1 MADLQKK
8 KKSQGTRTPPPRA
21 AKPAPTVQ
29 NVRELASSGKH
40 AQATAALEKKL
51 AQRTKELQAANAL
64 IEQRANELAVIN
76 SVQAALAAKLDM
88 QGIYDAVGDKIRE
101 IFRRADVEIRIVDR
115 QAGVWRFPYLTVR
128 GERFSI
134 APQPAAF
141 EMMASSDPID
151 PAASS
156 MASMCRRA
164 SSRARRRCRSSSRFW
179 RRPMS

>member
-1 MADLQKK
+1 MRFCAIYGI
-8 KKSQGTRTPPPRA
+8 SRPPT
-21 AKPAPTVQ
+21 AP

-40 AQATAALEKKL
+40 APATAALEEKL

-115 QAGVWRFPYLTVR
+115 QADVWRFLAHLTDAHVLD
-128 GERFSI
+128 
-134 APQPAAF
+134 
-141 EMMASSDPID
+141 ASS
-151 PAASS
+151 PARFT
-156 MASMCRRA
+156 RR
-164 SSRARRRCRSSSRFW
+164 SSR
-179 RRPMS
+179 